1 MGDLSVR
8 RLGSAELVVDRS
20 GFLDCWSFG
29 VDLLG
34 CLASLVQP
42 ESGCDT
48 LLFVGNL
55 SNVVSHR
62 NSDGLGNHPV
72 GHWIVGDYRG
82 I

>member
-1 MGDLSVR
+1 MGDLAVR
-8 RLGSAELVVDRS
+8 GLGSSRLVVDRS
-20 GFLDCWSFG
+20 GFLDCRSFG

-42 ESGCDT
+42 QSGCDT

-55 SNVVSHR
+55 SNVGSHR
-62 NSDGLGNHPV
+62 DSDGFGHCPLGCLDL
-72 GHWIVGDYRG
+72 GSCRG